1 MIGARYVHKKRSSTY
16 SIIGVVK
23 SMSAMMEDGDF
34 FGTLLIDEQKYED
47 VMVQISNG
55 NHDGP
60 WWIYENH
67 DGMKFVRPASEFT
80 PDRFE
85 RIET

>member
-1 MIGARYVHKKRSSTY
+1 MIGERYVHNKRASTY
-16 SIIGVVK
+16 FIIGIVK
-23 SMSAMMEDGDF
+23 SMSAMTEDGDV
-34 FGTLLIDEQKYED
+34 FGTLFIDGQKYED
-47 VMVQISNG
+47 VTAQISNG
-55 NHDGP
+55 NHNGP

-80 PDRFE
+80 PDRFT